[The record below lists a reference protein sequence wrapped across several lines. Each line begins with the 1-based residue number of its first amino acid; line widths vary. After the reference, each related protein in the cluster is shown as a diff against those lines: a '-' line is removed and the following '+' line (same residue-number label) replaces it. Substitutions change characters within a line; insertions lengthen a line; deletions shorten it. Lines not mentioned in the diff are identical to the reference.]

1 MRPDKR
7 QAILRGALSVFARDG
22 YSRASI
28 DAIAKEAEVS
38 TRTLYNHFADKA
50 DLFRNVIQVSAG
62 KAAQDQIAIIERHF
76 HKVTDLEQDLVAFG
90 KAMGAEL
97 GNAEH
102 FALVRQI
109 NAELGHIPAEAI
121 EAWQETGPRK
131 VKRTLAAELEKLG
144 FADPQRAAVHL
155 MLLTMTGDPSIRG
168 TRPDED
174 DIVAGVRVFLH
185 GHDVEKR
192 HEAATQGYGH
202 TR

>member
-22 YSRASI
+22 YSRASV

-50 DLFRNVIQVSAG
+50 DLFRKVIQASADE
-62 KAAQDQIAIIERHF
+62 AARDQLAIIERHF
-76 HKVTDLEQDLVAFG
+76 HKVTNLEKDLTAFG
-90 KAMGAEL
+90 RAMSAERGHAL
-97 GNAEH
+97 H

-109 NAELGHIPAEAI
+109 NAELTHIPAEAI

-131 VKRTLAAELEKLG
+131 VRKALADELAELG
-144 FADPQRAAVHL
+144 FKDPARAAVHL
-155 MLLTMTGDPSIRG
+155 MLLTMTGDPTIRG
-168 TRPDED
+168 TRPDDD
-174 DIVAGVRVFLH
+174 DIAAGVRVFLH

-192 HEAATQGYGH
+192 RGAAT
-202 TR
+202 

>member
-22 YSRASI
+22 YARASI

-50 DLFRNVIQVSAG
+50 DLFRNVIQASANE
-62 KAAQDQIAIIERHF
+62 AALDQIAIIERHF
-76 HKVTDLEQDLVAFG
+76 HKITDLQRDLVAFG

-97 GNAEH
+97 GHAEH

-109 NAELGHIPAEAI
+109 NAELNHIPAEAI

-131 VKRTLAAELEKLG
+131 VRQALAAELEKLG
-144 FADPQRAAVHL
+144 FTDPRRAAVHL
-155 MLLTMTGDPSIRG
+155 MVLTMTGDPSIRG
-168 TRPDED
+168 TRPDDD
-174 DIVAGVRVFLH
+174 DIAAGVRVFLH
-185 GHDVEKR
+185 GHDVENR
-192 HEAATQGYGH
+192 RTAAT
-202 TR
+202 

>member
-28 DAIAKEAEVS
+28 DAIAKEAGVS

-50 DLFRNVIQVSAG
+50 DLFRNVIQASSDE
-62 KAAQDQIAIIERHF
+62 AARDQIAIIERHF

-90 KAMGAEL
+90 RAMGAEL

-131 VKRTLAAELEKLG
+131 VERTLAAELEKLG
-144 FADPQRAAVHL
+144 FTDPRRAAVHL

-192 HEAATQGYGH
+192 PEAT
-202 TR
+202 T

>member
-7 QAILRGALSVFARDG
+7 QAILRGALDVFSRDG

-50 DLFRNVIQVSAG
+50 DLFRNVIQASADE
-62 KAAQDQIAIIERHF
+62 AARDQIAIIERYF
-76 HKVTDLEQDLVAFG
+76 HKVTNLEKDLTAFG
-90 KAMGAEL
+90 RAMSAER
-97 GNAEH
+97 GHATH

-109 NAELGHIPAEAI
+109 NAELTHIPAEAI

-131 VKRTLAAELEKLG
+131 VVKALADELGKLG
-144 FADPQRAAVHL
+144 FQDPARAAVHL
-155 MLLTMTGDPSIRG
+155 MLLTMTGDPSISG
-168 TRPDED
+168 TRPDDD
-174 DIVAGVRVFLH
+174 DIAAGVRVFLH

-192 HEAATQGYGH
+192 REAAT
-202 TR
+202 

>member
-22 YSRASI
+22 YTRASI

-50 DLFRNVIQVSAG
+50 DLFRHVIQVSAG
-62 KAAQDQIAIIERHF
+62 KAAQDQVAIIERHF

-90 KAMGAEL
+90 RAMGAEL

-131 VKRTLAAELEKLG
+131 VRRALADELGKLG
-144 FADPQRAAVHL
+144 FRDPRRAAVHL

-192 HEAATQGYGH
+192 HEAAT
-202 TR
+202 

>member
-28 DAIAKEAEVS
+28 DGIAKEAEVS

-50 DLFRNVIQVSAG
+50 DLFRNVIQASADD
-62 KAAQDQIAIIERHF
+62 AAQDQIAIIERHF

-90 KAMGAEL
+90 RAMGTEI
-97 GNAEH
+97 GHAEH

-109 NAELGHIPAEAI
+109 NAELGHIPADAI

-131 VKRTLAAELEKLG
+131 VKRALAAELGKLG
-144 FADPQRAAVHL
+144 FKDPRRAAVHL
-155 MLLTMTGDPSIRG
+155 MLLTMTGEPSIRG
-168 TRPDED
+168 TRPDDED
-174 DIVAGVRVFLH
+174 IAAGVRVFLH
-185 GHDVEKR
+185 GHDVENA
-192 HEAATQGYGH
+192 EQAAT
-202 TR
+202 

>member
-28 DAIAKEAEVS
+28 DGIAKEAEVS

-50 DLFRNVIQVSAG
+50 ELFRSVIQASAG
-62 KAAQDQIAIIERHF
+62 KAAQDQLAIIERHF
-76 HKVTDLEQDLVAFG
+76 HKVTDLEQDLIAFG
-90 KAMGAEL
+90 RAMCAEH

-109 NAELGHIPAEAI
+109 NAELGHIPAAAI

-131 VKRTLAAELEKLG
+131 VRKTLAAELEKLG
-144 FADPQRAAVHL
+144 FQDPERAAVHL
-155 MLLTMTGDPSIRG
+155 LVLTMTGDPTIRG
-168 TRPDED
+168 TRPDDD
-174 DIVAGVRVFLH
+174 DIAAGVRVFLH

-192 HEAATQGYGH
+192 REAAT
-202 TR
+202 

>member
-28 DAIAKEAEVS
+28 DGIAKEAGVS

-50 DLFRNVIQVSAG
+50 DLFRNVIQASAG

-76 HKVTDLEQDLVAFG
+76 HKVTDLEQDLIAFG
-90 KAMGAEL
+90 KALGTEH

-121 EAWQETGPRK
+121 EAWQETGPRR
-131 VKRTLAAELEKLG
+131 VRRTLAAELAKLG
-144 FADPQRAAVHL
+144 FKDPHRAAVHL
-155 MLLTMTGDPSIRG
+155 MLLTLTGVPGIRG

-174 DIVAGVRVFLH
+174 DIAAGVRVFLH

-192 HEAATQGYGH
+192 YEAAT
-202 TR
+202 

>member
-28 DAIAKEAEVS
+28 DTIAKEAEVS

-62 KAAQDQIAIIERHF
+62 TAAQDQIAIIERHF

-90 KAMGAEL
+90 RAMSAEL

-131 VKRTLAAELEKLG
+131 VRRALADELEKLG
-144 FADPQRAAVHL
+144 FRDPRRAAVHL

-174 DIVAGVRVFLH
+174 DLVAGVRVFLH
-185 GHDVEKR
+185 GHDVENTGS
-192 HEAATQGYGH
+192 AAT
-202 TR
+202 

>member
-50 DLFRNVIQVSAG
+50 DLFRNVIQTSSSQ
-62 KAAQDQIAIIERHF
+62 AADDQIALIERHF
-76 HKVTDLEQDLVAFG
+76 HKITDLEQDLVAFG
-90 KAMGAEL
+90 KAMGAQQ

-109 NAELGHIPAEAI
+109 NAELTHIPADAI

-131 VKRTLAAELEKLG
+131 VRQVLAAELEKLG
-144 FADPQRAAVHL
+144 FKDPQRAAVHL
-155 MLLTMTGDPSIRG
+155 MVLTLTGEPSIRG
-168 TRPDED
+168 IRPNDD
-174 DIVAGVRVFLH
+174 DIAAGVRVFLY

-192 HEAATQGYGH
+192 RMAAT
-202 TR
+202 

>member
-28 DAIAKEAEVS
+28 DGIAKEAEVS

-50 DLFRNVIQVSAG
+50 DLFRNVIQASAG
-62 KAAQDQIAIIERHF
+62 KAAEDQLAIIERHF
-76 HKVTDLEQDLVAFG
+76 HKITDLEQDLIAFG
-90 KAMGAEL
+90 KAMGAEH
-97 GNAEH
+97 GHAEH

-131 VKRTLAAELEKLG
+131 VRQALANELGQLG
-144 FADPQRAAVHL
+144 FTDPRRAAVHL
-155 MLLTMTGDPSIRG
+155 MLLTLTGEPSIRG

-174 DIVAGVRVFLH
+174 DIAAGVRVFLH

-192 HEAATQGYGH
+192 REAAT
-202 TR
+202 

>member
-22 YSRASI
+22 YSRASV
-28 DAIAKEAEVS
+28 DTIAKEAEVS

-50 DLFRNVIQVSAG
+50 DLFRNVIQASSE
-62 KAAQDQIAIIERHF
+62 KAAQDQIALIERHF

-90 KAMGAEL
+90 NAMAAQQGH
-97 GNAEH
+97 AEH

-109 NAELGHIPAEAI
+109 NAELTHIPAEAV

-131 VKRTLAAELEKLG
+131 VRRALAAELEKLG
-144 FADPQRAAVHL
+144 FKDPERAALHL
-155 MLLTMTGDPSIRG
+155 MVLTLTGEPSIRG

-174 DIVAGVRVFLH
+174 DIAAAVRVFLH
-185 GHDVEKR
+185 GHDVENR
-192 HEAATQGYGH
+192 RRAT
-202 TR
+202 T